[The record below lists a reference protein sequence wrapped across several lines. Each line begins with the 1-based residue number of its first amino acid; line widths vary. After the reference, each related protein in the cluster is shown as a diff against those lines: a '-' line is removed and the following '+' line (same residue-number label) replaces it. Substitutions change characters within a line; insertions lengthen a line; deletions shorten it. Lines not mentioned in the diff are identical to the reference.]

1 MKLQSNDNT
10 INNEFTSISTGGGGT
25 STSALMNQQLSN
37 MTLSNQST
45 LSILKL
51 PGFGVKSQCLNKK
64 TMRLMN

>member
-37 MTLSNQST
+37 MTLSNQLT
-45 LSILKL
+45 LPILKL
-51 PGFGVKSQCLNKK
+51 SDFGVKNQCLNNKP
-64 TMRLMN
+64 MRLMN